1 MLEHL
6 LVLLQRLLGG
16 NFQLLHLLV
25 ETVQQLLTHLL
36 QLLAVFLRKVCCQL
50 GDAALQGVDVLLV
63 QAHLLFQLVHQSTEL
78 GGQLPHD
85 TEHMLNEQDDK
96 GDGNTVADDGCN
108 IAADRVK
115 THSQPKGD
123 RAAQLH
129 HGGHAHNEGLQKGAE
144 H

>member
-63 QAHLLFQLVHQSTEL
+63 QAHLLFQLVHHGSLRAHTAHILLQVGGHVHQLLEGL
-78 GGQLPHD
+78 VVGGNLAVDGIHRLNAVVEFLGQLVKFTNLVIEIPYG
-85 TEHMLNEQDDK
+85 
-96 GDGNTVADDGCN
+96 GD
-108 IAADRVK
+108 
-115 THSQPKGD
+115 S
-123 RAAQLH
+123 L
-129 HGGHAHNEGLQKGAE
+129 
-144 H
+144 